1 MAEIIAFAENPP
13 VDIKMQKWDGAGRWA
28 LCSWFGNRLN
38 GAGVAIA
45 NQTGVVSHHHP
56 DWNASSLSGLPLFP
70 TELEIE
76 DYKRNCTSVDLNN
89 WEWPEHETFFFFL
102 CSRQYYQVYVWSA
115 SAWQNVWHE
124 EPTSLTVLKLRKE
137 KHAYNDGYKLD
148 IQDIYSTTYHYQW
161 KTVAG
166 LSEWCSWSNFTSPA
180 PDQAAAILEI
190 RIEAPLV
197 MVSTTQGVLPQLWTL
212 FGSVGGYI
220 ALLSLVFRI
229 CFVKKYPDSGVSQIY
244 DARTFFGERIG
255 FPQSNDNPGV
265 PPPLPPPP
273 GMFRHLQHTE

>member
-1 MAEIIAFAENPP
+1 MELESPLPTRLELSLITTQTGMLLHCR
-13 VDIKMQKWDGAGRWA
+13 DC
-28 LCSWFGNRLN
+28 LCSQQSWRLKTTN
-38 GAGVAIA
+38 VIVPVW
-45 NQTGVVSHHHP
+45 T
-56 DWNASSLSGLPLFP
+56 L
-70 TELEIE
+70 
-76 DYKRNCTSVDLNN
+76 
-89 WEWPEHETFFFFL
+89 EWPEHETFFFL